1 MITAVAPDPSLMTAS
16 AAAGPRPLAE
26 WLERHATAPA
36 GEWERFDG
44 YGVMGVPFSSGHI
57 LALRRFPAS
66 SIGPGYTS
74 VWHRSASGRWT
85 FYTDNEPGL
94 DCTRYFSAAVNETI
108 RTEIALDWRDTH
120 RLSVRVAAADL
131 LWDLQFEQT
140 WQTRMLNAL
149 GAVLPESLWRNPASL
164 SAMGIVVHR
173 LLRTGRVRLWGRS
186 PNGQRFR
193 ANPRRI
199 WLVRHSGASLQGA
212 DLGTPGPL
220 GAPARLGDFHIPQRG
235 VLVFGQAHFTRCRAH
250 AALMGG
256 ARPG

>member
-1 MITAVAPDPSLMTAS
+1 MITAVGPEPGLMTSS
-16 AAAGPRPLAE
+16 AEAGPRRLAE

-36 GEWERFDG
+36 GGWERFDG
-44 YGVMGVPFSSGHI
+44 YGVMGVPFSSGHV

-108 RTEIALDWRDTH
+108 RTEIVLEWRGPD
-120 RLSVRVAAADL
+120 RLSVRVAAASL
-131 LWDLQFEQT
+131 LWDLQFEQS
-140 WQTRMLNAL
+140 WQSRMINAL
-149 GAVLPESLWRNPASL
+149 GAVLPEPMWRHPTSL
-164 SAMGIVVHR
+164 SAMGIVVRH

-193 ANPRRI
+193 ATPRRI
-199 WLVRHSGASLQGA
+199 WLVRQSRASLQGA
-212 DLGTPGPL
+212 DLGTPEPL
-220 GAPARLGDFHIPQRG
+220 GAAARLGDFHIPQRG
-235 VLVFGQAHFTRCRAH
+235 ILVFGQAHFKQ
-250 AALMGG
+250 G
-256 ARPG
+256 